1 MAVTPISN
9 QIKKSRDRV
18 LRTGI
23 FVIEFLVGIEYYE
36 RERVSMVVGSW
47 RGVGNEPKT
56 GKFLRMANLRGTRLS
71 G

>member
-9 QIKKSRDRV
+9 QIKKSRDKV

-36 RERVSMVVGSW
+36 RERVSRVV
-47 RGVGNEPKT
+47 RN
-56 GKFLRMANLRGTRLS
+56 
-71 G
+71 